1 MRAVGE
7 GSNRWTRVAGCVLAL
22 AILCANTSSAR
33 FASAADDP
41 PTEAAP
47 TKADDAAARLRA
59 NLDASVEWNEFA
71 ASDGAPAKFRAQSVH
86 RWTNNERDPNG
97 QGLLVVWSAG
107 GRPQAFASIYPWAG
121 NLVHELETI
130 SRTPFTM
137 SRDGAVAWRPVSGLT
152 FRPIPGAPVPDA
164 KPVARLREMK
174 ELADRFEVTMLGW
187 NADDSDRERLRR
199 LPKEFFRHKPESP
212 EVLDGAV
219 FGFVKGTDPEAVLVI
234 EVVPGADASAAARY
248 EFAFARATSGGL
260 EARLGD
266 DVVWT
271 ATKHPSR
278 RDPSG
283 LSFSIGRHSESDPIS
298 IQVAPQPSCSRG
310 EAVVCPVR
318 RLGLLPHQPP
328 LS

>member
-1 MRAVGE
+1 MTRPPACVPTWTLPSSGTSSQPATARRRSSGLNRSIAGRTTSAIPTAKACWWCGRRAV
-7 GSNRWTRVAGCVLAL
+7 A
-22 AILCANTSSAR
+22 
-33 FASAADDP
+33 
-41 PTEAAP
+41 
-47 TKADDAAARLRA
+47 
-59 NLDASVEWNEFA
+59 
-71 ASDGAPAKFRAQSVH
+71 
-86 RWTNNERDPNG
+86 
-97 QGLLVVWSAG
+97 
-107 GRPQAFASIYPWAG
+107 PQAFASIYPWAG

-271 ATKHPSR
+271 ATKTPVKTR
-278 RDPSG
+278 
-283 LSFSIGRHSESDPIS
+283 
-298 IQVAPQPSCSRG
+298 
-310 EAVVCPVR
+310 PVR
-318 RLGLLPHQPP
+318 TLLFHRTPLGE
-328 LS
+328 